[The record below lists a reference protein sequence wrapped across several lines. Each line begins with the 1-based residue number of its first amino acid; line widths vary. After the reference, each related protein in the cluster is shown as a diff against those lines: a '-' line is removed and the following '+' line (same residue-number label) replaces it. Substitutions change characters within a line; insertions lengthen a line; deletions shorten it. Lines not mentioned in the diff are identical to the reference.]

1 MIWYYIKETIS
12 SLFKSKLASLLIIS
26 TTAIAIV
33 FVTFSIGL
41 VIFSKIINSN
51 LKDNIQISLFVSDSS
66 NETQIK
72 QIENNLDKNIYVA
85 SKTFVSKD
93 EALKIMKEKTG
104 QDFSSV
110 LEANPLP
117 AMFQVKLVADSV
129 NPSTIEPIINNLKK
143 INGIEDVVYDYTLT
157 LKVLNYIN
165 ESKKVIYIISFILV
179 LLSIYLVY
187 SNNRLLLS
195 SRLNQYT
202 AMKLVGAKLSTI
214 KIPIILNG
222 IFMGIL
228 SAIICI
234 IFYFI
239 IEKFL
244 VQIYAAQFIKE
255 ETYYIVGLISAIG
268 IVLGFLGSYLSTLK
282 VSLKVNKSNRI

>member
-228 SAIICI
+228 SAVICI

>member
-85 SKTFVSKD
+85 SKIFVSKD

-228 SAIICI
+228 SAVICI